1 MANLNAVLT
10 KPKISENYARNA
22 FDRSECNKLTY
33 QLGGLTPFFCQP
45 FIAGSHVKLNR
56 SIFQRTA
63 AVNTAA
69 FPTVDT
75 HCEFFAV
82 PIRLLWS
89 YWNNWKL
96 NIQDFNSSYF
106 GAYNSQGSFV
116 PKVPRLPYINL
127 QAIRDNLLNVIY
139 DKGGTPADYNL
150 FVTTKTE
157 AVGANRLL
165 DALGYGFVHNHL
177 ASLSDQGDAF
187 YVNPLK
193 LLAYQKI
200 YYDHFRN
207 TAYESNDPSYYNLD
221 FWSQDSNP
229 VPNYEVA
236 KMLTYRYVNYRK
248 DYFQALYPALNYVSS
263 SPSGLQWTVPDS
275 VMYKYS
281 TGNPFG
287 SQSDTSIETNGN
299 NEGVTV
305 LRAPVHASLGVSFT
319 TVQQIRAAFALDK
332 LLRASAYA
340 PKHVKDQFEA
350 RYGVKNVESGN
361 ESIRIGAYINDILFQ
376 EVTNTADSLGAI
388 GAKGVGSSG
397 GFGKE
402 IEFTCKEDT
411 IIMGLIYSM
420 PRSSYD
426 STRLDNWN
434 AKRLRED
441 FFVPEYMNLG
451 LQPLYRFELD
461 APMSYPLADSN
472 VLVGYQDRY
481 MEYKQGVDR
490 NTGLF
495 NLNQPMSDFV
505 NHTQSSKV
513 YYPILGSS
521 GVNYRYFKVDPSDL
535 DSVFAQNTDPSDMTT
550 DKFITHITV
559 KCVCN
564 QNMSVHGQPMSGG
577 LG

>member
-22 FDRSECNKLTY
+22 FDRSECNKMTY

-96 NIQDFNSSYF
+96 NIQDFNSSYY
-106 GAYNSQGSFV
+106 GAYNSAGSFV

-139 DKGGTPADYNL
+139 DKGGAAADYNL

-165 DALGYGFVHNHL
+165 DALGYGFVHDHL
-177 ASLSDQGDAF
+177 AQLSDQADAF

-207 TAYESNDPSYYNLD
+207 TAYETNDPSYYNLD

-229 VPNYEVA
+229 VPNYEVS

-248 DYFQALYPALNYVSS
+248 DYFQALYPALNYVAS
-263 SPSGLQWTVPDS
+263 SPSGNQWAVPDS
-275 VMYKYS
+275 VIFAIQ
-281 TGNPFG
+281 GLNNP
-287 SQSDTSIETNGN
+287 S
-299 NEGVTV
+299 GVTNNYTSQGGQTSM
-305 LRAPVHASLGVSFT
+305 LSPVNAASTYAYTS
-319 TVQQIRAAFALDK
+319 VQQIRAAFALDK
-332 LLRASAYA
+332 LLRSSAYA

-402 IEFTCKEDT
+402 IDFTCNEDT

-451 LQPLYRFELD
+451 LQPLYRYELD
-461 APMSYPLADSN
+461 APMAYPLADSN
-472 VLVGYQDRY
+472 VLVGFQDRY
-481 MEYKQGVDR
+481 IEYKHGVDR
-490 NTGLF
+490 NMGLF

-513 YYPILGSS
+513 YYPTLGTS

-535 DSVFAQNTDPSDMTT
+535 DSVFAQNTDPSDMAT

-564 QNMSVHGQPMSGG
+564 QNMSVHGQPISGG